1 MSRLFYEKSKKTDQ
15 DTYSKRSDKVVDNID
30 KLDEE
35 VFSEDNRKVT
45 PEESDASEDSQDSN
59 KVNSYLE
66 KISRLIPSE
75 IIAGYL
81 AMFGF
86 VPLVEN
92 TNVRGY
98 IIWIIFFMCLILT
111 PIYLNRHAIKGKPKI
126 NHLLVSSLA
135 FVIWAYV
142 TTGMK
147 LVPNLYDAA
156 AASIILIAFSLIS
169 AVIPLNK

>member
-1 MSRLFYEKSKKTDQ
+1 MSRLFYEKPKIASQ
-15 DTYSKRSDKVVDNID
+15 DTYFKKSEKVID
-30 KLDEE
+30 EMKEE
-35 VFSEDNRKVT
+35 VFGEDERKAT
-45 PEESDASEDSQDSN
+45 SDQPNDIAEGSQGDK

-92 TNVRGY
+92 VNVREY
-98 IIWIIFFMCLILT
+98 IIWIVFFMCLILT
-111 PIYLNRHAIKGKPKI
+111 PIYLNMQAEKGKPKM

-147 LVPNLYDAA
+147 LVPGLYDAA
-156 AASIILIAFSLIS
+156 AASIILVAFSLIS

>member
-1 MSRLFYEKSKKTDQ
+1 MSRLFYEKQKKTDQ
-15 DTYSKRSDKVVDNID
+15 DAYSKKPDKAID
-30 KLDEE
+30 ELEEE
-35 VFSEDNRKVT
+35 VFGEDDRKTVADESDPTEGSQDDNR
-45 PEESDASEDSQDSN
+45 
-59 KVNSYLE
+59 VNSYLE

-86 VPLVEN
+86 VPLIEN
-92 TNVRGY
+92 TKVRGY
-98 IIWIIFFMCLILT
+98 IIWIIFFMCLVLT
-111 PIYLNRHAIKGKPKI
+111 PIYLNRHAEKGKPKI

-147 LVPNLYDAA
+147 LVPGLYDAA
-156 AASIILIAFSLIS
+156 AASIILVAFSLVS